1 MWRRGGGGEDKQQD
15 RTEKKER
22 QINQTEGKIDK
33 GTREMD
39 CMYLAR
45 KAKLK

>member
-1 MWRRGGGGEDKQQD
+1 MWRSGGKDKPQD
-15 RTEKKER
+15 RQKKR

-39 CMYLAR
+39 CVYLAR